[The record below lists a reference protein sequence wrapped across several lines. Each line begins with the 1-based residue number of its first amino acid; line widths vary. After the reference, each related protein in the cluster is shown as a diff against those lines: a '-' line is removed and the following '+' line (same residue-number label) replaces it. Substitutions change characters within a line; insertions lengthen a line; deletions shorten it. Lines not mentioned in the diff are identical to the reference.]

1 MLANTIIK
9 GGVMRKIAEKVALVA
24 QICVAVVFVIVA
36 TLYAFGLTTS
46 MELQSNVV
54 TVVVMIVLAVV
65 FAGTS
70 IYLLYV
76 SFSES
81 QNVKRMLL
89 YADSKCATATTLKV
103 VNKIA
108 GNCADKIDGVHIKR
122 TKIRADEKKGYVA
135 TFAVQISATSV
146 TPALEQLRCLI
157 EDSFKNTLGLTFNTI
172 TFEVDKLTSQPTT
185 NVAQAKKR
193 AQAITESADQVQD
206 AYENPTGE
214 QPCDKKLP
222 LATVQPTD
230 EPADENEVAT
240 DGQFANETD
249 TDITEQSA
257 DTTDSTEEPVDTTPT
272 DTDEQTDGK

>member
-1 MLANTIIK
+1 
-9 GGVMRKIAEKVALVA
+9 MRKIAEKVALVA

-36 TLYAFGLTTS
+36 MLYAFGVTVQ
-46 MELQSNVV
+46 MELPSNAVA
-54 TVVVMIVLAVV
+54 VVVMIVLAVV

-89 YADSKCATATTLKV
+89 YADSKCATTTTLKV

-108 GNCADKIDGVHIKR
+108 RNCADKIDGVRIKK

-135 TFAVQISATSV
+135 TFTVQISATSV
-146 TPALEQLRCLI
+146 TPYLEQLRCLI
-157 EDSFKNTLGLTFNTI
+157 EDSFKDALGLTFNTI
-172 TFEVDKLTSQPTT
+172 TFEVAKLASQPTT

-214 QPCDKKLP
+214 QHCDKVLP
-222 LATVQPTD
+222 LTMDQPTD
-230 EPADENEVAT
+230 EPAAESEVAT
-240 DGQFANETD
+240 GEQPTDETEVAPTASD
-249 TDITEQSA
+249 AEEQ
-257 DTTDSTEEPVDTTPT
+257 VDTTTPGA
-272 DTDEQTDGK
+272 DEQTDSE